1 MPTCFVIQPFDGGA
15 YDKRFKD
22 VYEPAIKAAGYDA
35 YRVDQDPSVSV
46 PIDSIESGIRSAVV
60 CLADITTDN
69 PNVWYE
75 LGFAF
80 AAGRPVVM
88 ICSEDR
94 QGRKFPFDIQHR
106 TIIIYKSES
115 SSDFDKLQARI
126 TETITAYV
134 NKDVALQIMSD
145 TEAVSPVAGLSPPE
159 VRVVAILAGGFSPH
173 SATSLYT
180 AKQDADRAGVTSVG
194 FNLGMRRLAV
204 KGFVQESTM
213 HDERDGEEYLGLQ
226 LTVKAWEWI
235 EANESLFVLHRAFKD
250 DEPPF

>member
-22 VYEPAIKAAGYDA
+22 VYAPAIKAAGYDA

-46 PIDSIESGIRSAVV
+46 PIDSIENGIREAVV

-80 AAGRPVVM
+80 ASGRPVVM
-88 ICSEDR
+88 ICSEER
-94 QGRKFPFDIQHR
+94 QSRKYPFDIQHR
-106 TIIIYKSES
+106 TIISYKSES
-115 SSDFDKLQARI
+115 SSDFDKLQNKI

-134 NKDVALQIMSD
+134 KKDVALQIMSD

-173 SATSLYT
+173 SPVSVYS
-180 AKQDADRAGVTSVG
+180 AKQDAERAGVTSVG
-194 FNLGMRRLAV
+194 FNLGMRRLTA
-204 KGFVQESTM
+204 KGFVGESTM
-213 HDERDGEEYLGLQ
+213 YDDRDGEEYPALN
-226 LTVKAWEWI
+226 LTLKAWEWI
-235 EANESLFVLHRAFKD
+235 EANESLFVLHRATKD
-250 DEPPF
+250 EEPF